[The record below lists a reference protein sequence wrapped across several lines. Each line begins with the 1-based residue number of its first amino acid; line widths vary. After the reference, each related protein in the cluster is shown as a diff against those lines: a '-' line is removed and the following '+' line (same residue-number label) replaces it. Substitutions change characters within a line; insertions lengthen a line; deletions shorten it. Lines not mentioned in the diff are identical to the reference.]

1 MVIRPAGPAD
11 RGAVTALL
19 AAQFREHD
27 IALSAEGLAAGID
40 GVLADP
46 DRGVLLLAVV
56 EERPVAV
63 AYLAWTW
70 TLEHGGRV
78 GWLEELYAHPEHR
91 GRGVGGALL
100 AAVCDRARDA
110 GCLAVDLEV
119 ESSHARVIRLYER
132 RAFRRLDRT
141 RFSLRLV

>member
-1 MVIRPAGPAD
+1 MVILAAESAD
-11 RGAVTALL
+11 RAAVTDLL

-27 IALSAEGLAAGID
+27 IAISPERLAAGVD
-40 GVLADP
+40 GVLDDP
-46 DRGVLLLAVV
+46 GRGVLLLA
-56 EERPVAV
+56 RLDGQPVAV

-78 GWLEELYAHPEHR
+78 GWLEELYTRPEHR

-100 AAVCDRARDA
+100 AEACARAHEA

-119 ESSHARVIRLYER
+119 EAGHARAVRLYER

-141 RFSLRLV
+141 RLSLRLP

>member
-1 MVIRPAGPAD
+1 MF
-11 RGAVTALL
+11 LL
-19 AAQFREHD
+19 ALVD
-27 IALSAEGLAAGID
+27 D
-40 GVLADP
+40 
-46 DRGVLLLAVV
+46 
-56 EERPVAV
+56 RPVAV

-78 GWLEELYAHPEHR
+78 GWLEELYARPEHR

-100 AAVCDRARDA
+100 AAACDCAREA

-119 ESSHARVIRLYER
+119 EASHARAIRLYER

-141 RFSLRLV
+141 RFSLRLA